1 MGRRRRR
8 RLGGLRVI
16 ASDDDDSTTEAT
28 NGCERFRVVTSSRE
42 FELEFYPDMSFVAV
56 SRSGPAGREEVAEES
71 VLAPEELTEL
81 LATAGA

>member
-1 MGRRRRR
+1 M
-8 RLGGLRVI
+8 
-16 ASDDDDSTTEAT
+16 
-28 NGCERFRVVTSSRE
+28 VTSSRE